1 MSLFDKLKDTK
12 LKSLKFGDKGTT
24 GDSVKPYIVTD
35 INTVDTF
42 VNKFRLTKFDDG
54 LIRGG
59 AVGAANAGI
68 TDTIR
73 IGKFLTDFP
82 KGPLFIA
89 KQVGLQL
96 SNPPLETKQL
106 SINIPGTGL
115 FGKIAAGAINVAN
128 KINNLVGGPTR
139 IYNLGINTLAQVPVN
154 AVGGHIARHGFLPNL
169 DESQKYKSVVAK
181 NNEGTDSP
189 NNRLVKL
196 KNLFFRP
203 AFYDEQAL
211 RANED
216 NEDNK
221 IISNNLGGAKST
233 YGIGYTTIRRTTL
246 TGREIDIARA
256 MGRNQTVLRDIKTNI
271 LEYVGSN
278 SIYQKYKSKY
288 NTNANVENFKQLQT
302 PKTSN
307 KKYND
312 LVIKNVIQND
322 ITIPITLSSPSDGV
336 LKKKSKDIDGMIIR
350 NPTNFSIEPLDYD
363 YNLSKLDDIYKRTDD
378 NVLQITFTQLDP
390 FSGNTLNT
398 IPFSAY
404 LSGYTETYD
413 SSWDSI
419 KYNGRSDFLYAFNS
433 YRKTASFK
441 LQIPVFNPYQLKS
454 KHESLKTLQT
464 GLAGTYL
471 NNRLGGVMTK
481 INLGYYLYNA
491 VCIINNL
498 SISIP
503 NDASWDWGVDNNK
516 DLAYAMLLEAT
527 FQITVIDNKIPG
539 FNETVVVI
547 PVPKVQNIKTSDDTL
562 KTENALADVNV
573 KTKKEEQKTLA
584 KSKTNFKFQRFGGGD
599 FGGAGVGGG
608 SRFTPG
614 AEGDF

>member
-24 GDSVKPYIVTD
+24 GDSTKPYIVTD
-35 INTVDTF
+35 INTADTF
-42 VNKFRLTKFDDG
+42 INKFRLTKFDDG

-106 SINIPGTGL
+106 GTNITGTGL

-169 DESQKYKSVVAK
+169 DESQKYESVVTTNNK
-181 NNEGTDSP
+181 NG
-189 NNRLVKL
+189 NNRLEGL
-196 KNLFFRP
+196 YKNLFKSVYYDKHIFRS
-203 AFYDEQAL
+203 
-211 RANED
+211 NTS
-216 NEDNK
+216 K
-221 IISNNLGGAKST
+221 TIISNNLGGAKST
-233 YGIGYTTIRRTTL
+233 YGIGYTTIRRTIF
-246 TGREIDIARA
+246 TGNEIDIITAK
-256 MGRNQTVLRDIKTNI
+256 NKSETVSRKILPEI
-271 LEYVGSN
+271 LEYANKSN
-278 SIYQKYKSKY
+278 TIYQKYKLKY
-288 NTNANVENFKQLQT
+288 NTDANVEDFKYHI

-312 LVIKNVIQND
+312 LAIKNVIQND
-322 ITIPITLSSPSDGV
+322 ITIPITLSSPSDGIQ
-336 LKKKSKDIDGMIIR
+336 KKRFKNIDGMIIR

-390 FSGNTLNT
+390 FSGGKLNT

-404 LSGYTETYD
+404 LSGYTENYD

-419 KYNGRSDFLYAFNS
+419 KYNGRSDFLYTFNS
-433 YRKTASFK
+433 YKKTASFK

-464 GLAGTYL
+464 GLAGKYL

-481 INLGYYLYNA
+481 INLGYYLYDA

-503 NDASWDWGVDNNK
+503 NDASWDWGVDNDKN
-516 DLAYAMLLEAT
+516 LAYAMLLEAT

-539 FNETVVVI
+539 FNETIVTT
-547 PVPKVQNIKTSDDTL
+547 PVPKVENIKTSDDIL

-573 KTKKEEQKTLA
+573 KNEKEKKKIQIKN
-584 KSKTNFKFQRFGGGD
+584 KTNFKFVDFGGGD
-599 FGGAGVGGG
+599 FSGAGAGGG
-608 SRFTPG
+608 F
-614 AEGDF
+614 